1 MSSLTDATII
11 RSRIN
16 EIRSA
21 LFFNEGGY
29 PGVYSAG
36 IISALEVNDEGQIL
50 FFINKPEFMLTED
63 RRFPARLEFY
73 RKGKPFFIKVKG
85 VAEIL
90 TDVDLLGRYVKV
102 YDFQQGIAEKKLAL
116 VKVIVQHAECNAG
129 EEAFDTVAL
138 KRIFQQ
144 FFAWF
149 SLIRPF
155 NFSNG

>member
-1 MSSLTDATII
+1 MSSLTDTTII
-11 RSRIN
+11 RNRIN

-36 IISALEVNDEGQIL
+36 IISALDVNDEGQIL

-73 RKGKPFFIKVKG
+73 RKGKPFFIKVYG
-85 VAEIL
+85 VAEIVTEGDQL
-90 TDVDLLGRYVKV
+90 RKYIRV

-116 VKVIVQHAECNAG
+116 VKVSVQQAECNAG
-129 EEAFDTVAL
+129 EDAFDTAAL
-138 KRIFQQ
+138 KKVFQQ

-149 SLIRPF
+149 SLPRPF